1 MWTSILKKN
10 YVWLQCASRGGRP
23 ALRLCI
29 CEKNLTFATDSEPL
43 RTYSHGLPALLRALR
58 LQVAGSE
65 LKQTQKRSQV
75 TTNPGGGVIE
85 TEKNTIFVG
94 FHILFFGGRGSLYW
108 EKNTFPS
115 VVEHLSF
122 SNFTTLN
129 TDNKPKKKNN
139 TAIGMVKKIDGK
151 LKTDR
156 ERDI

>member
-1 MWTSILKKN
+1 MCFARGAPGPSI
-10 YVWLQCASRGGRP
+10 VH
-23 ALRLCI
+23 LR
-29 CEKNLTFATDSEPL
+29 EKPYFCNRL
-43 RTYSHGLPALLRALR
+43 RTPPHILPWPPRPSSCT
-58 LQVAGSE
+58 QTPGSRFRT
-65 LKQTQKRSQV
+65 KTNTKKV
-75 TTNPGGGVIE
+75 TGDHKSGGGGHWD
-85 TEKNTIFVG
+85 KNTIFG
-94 FHILFFGGRGSLYW
+94 GLHILFFGRRGFLYW

-139 TAIGMVKKIDGK
+139 TAIGMVKKVDGK